1 MLISMERTMHNYAI
15 SVQWVFQLLIFLAF
29 LSTCCK
35 NRGSFANE
43 SLILELFLRG
53 NRMLPAPVKDA
64 GNLCA
69 TLELNLS
76 LSESW
81 YLIPTSICPWVQCFI
96 PFSRYPYLNSAIES
110 GYPQTNQMFFAG
122 GRYWNCIF
130 THFEKIMW
138 SKQGLCSSHGVWLF
152 G

>member
-1 MLISMERTMHNYAI
+1 MERTMRNDAI
-15 SVQWVFQLLIFLAF
+15 SVQWVFQSFIFLAF

-35 NRGSFANE
+35 NRVNFANGSF
-43 SLILELFLRG
+43 ILELFLRG
-53 NRMLPAPVKDA
+53 NCMLPASVKDE

-69 TLELNLS
+69 TLELNLA
-76 LSESW
+76 LSGSR
-81 YLIPTSICPWVQCFI
+81 YLAPASICPWVQCFI

-110 GYPQTNQMFFAG
+110 GYPQANQMFFAG

-130 THFEKIMW
+130 TVFEKIMW
-138 SKQGLCSSHGVWLF
+138 SKQGLCSSHEVWLF